1 MFRNILKATC
11 QVLVYPQVAA
21 LAGGGVGVL
30 RRGGAVLRLEI
41 ASPDR
46 RVAEKWREMIAEIVD
61 RRRAAIYCVVT
72 NQSAEPA

>member
-1 MFRNILKATC
+1 M
-11 QVLVYPQVAA
+11 
-21 LAGGGVGVL
+21 GVL